1 MAGLQQ
7 RLTFKTRI
15 SARSVLQVGRIQLVQ
30 YYVILLGFLLTEC
43 CFDQDRPLLTLLK
56 AVRGWPMAG
65 LQQRLT
71 FKTRISAPSVL
82 QVGRDQSF
90 WIFRLERP
98 LTGERSQQSGPA

>member
-1 MAGLQQ
+1 
-7 RLTFKTRI
+7 
-15 SARSVLQVGRIQLVQ
+15 
-30 YYVILLGFLLTEC
+30 
-43 CFDQDRPLLTLLK
+43 
-56 AVRGWPMAG
+56 MAG